1 MASMLQRASRAA
13 ASRALALGRADGHH
27 AVTAWRVGGPPAIFR
42 GIHHGEDGWRGGTG
56 PVSDWGAGRGRAGAF
71 GIDRPFALGG
81 AQTRAV
87 HASTPSHEKRD
98 GSVSTTVL
106 DDLLKVRTLSRDG
119 EPSRNPKTRTEPP
132 RRTHASKS
140 IHHHTSI
147 VVVA

>member
-42 GIHHGEDGWRGGTG
+42 GIHHGEDGWRGGVG
-56 PVSDWGAGRGRAGAF
+56 PVSDWGSGRGRAGAF

-81 AQTRAV
+81 SQTRAV

-106 DDLLKVRTLSRDG
+106 DDLLKVRTLSRARDG
-119 EPSRNPKTRTEPP
+119 EPPRNPKN
-132 RRTHASKS
+132 THP
-140 IHHHTSI
+140 T
-147 VVVA
+147 

>member
-1 MASMLQRASRAA
+1 M
-13 ASRALALGRADGHH
+13 
-27 AVTAWRVGGPPAIFR
+27 
-42 GIHHGEDGWRGGTG
+42 
-56 PVSDWGAGRGRAGAF
+56 SDWGSGRGRAGAF

-81 AQTRAV
+81 SQTRAV